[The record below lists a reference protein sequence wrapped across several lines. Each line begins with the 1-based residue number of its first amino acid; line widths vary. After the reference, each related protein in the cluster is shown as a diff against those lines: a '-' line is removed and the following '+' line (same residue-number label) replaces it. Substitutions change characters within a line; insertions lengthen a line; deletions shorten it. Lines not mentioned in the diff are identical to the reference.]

1 MSNALQKLYS
11 RSPQKSKLRAK
22 HLLITKIQTKNHDSS
37 FTFSHSSSQNN
48 IEKIKKELSFLRKEL
63 YSSTFELSKL
73 KADTKKNED
82 DFKKNSAF
90 LEEIIKNSPSITGVI
105 IKQILNNEQPTPLK
119 EELPIPDKYIDIL
132 VERYALNLLKAKNR
146 EFSNKLLLKEKEIK
160 LLKEATK
167 VRNINTLMGSLLENT
182 NELRELNK
190 QYDELKEIYDEL
202 NNEYLKVKHDRLYYK
217 SQYNEAT
224 NLNNKLTKDNTELAE
239 RNIEYEKEVMKH
251 KQKYFGISSNS
262 SNSNKR
268 RITSLSSIKIQISNS
283 CPISFNSITI

>member
-1 MSNALQKLYS
+1 MSNALQKIYS
-11 RSPQKSKLRAK
+11 RSPQKTKHPKTK

-48 IEKIKKELSFLRKEL
+48 IEKIKKELTFLRKEL

-82 DFKKNSAF
+82 DFKKNTAL
-90 LEEIIKNSPSITGVI
+90 LEDLIKNSPSITGVI

-146 EFSNKLLLKEKEIK
+146 EYSNKLLLKEKEIK

-167 VRNINTLMGSLLENT
+167 IRNINKLMGNLLENT
-182 NELRELNK
+182 TELRELNK
-190 QYDELKEIYDEL
+190 QYDQCKIEIL
-202 NNEYLKVKHDRLYYK
+202 
-217 SQYNEAT
+217 Q
-224 NLNNKLTKDNTELAE
+224 
-239 RNIEYEKEVMKH
+239 
-251 KQKYFGISSNS
+251 
-262 SNSNKR
+262 
-268 RITSLSSIKIQISNS
+268 
-283 CPISFNSITI
+283 